1 MNISSNFNR
10 RQVTVWG
17 LRSSYKDIVQ
27 REHRSDSLCSEM
39 IGMADKAMQ
48 IYASM
53 IGLLLLLPPIS
64 SLSPYR
70 SDIYKHDLVETLKQD
85 CLHYVD
91 SPHVRSLCLHTL
103 WISLFSSININNTCM
118 FSLFRPEPDMS
129 ISYEIFYQ
137 RAVHDGGCCS
147 NPGNLQ
153 RQATV
158 LFRLFVGGATV
169 YLILILISVC

>member
-91 SPHVRSLCLHTL
+91 SPHARTRHV
-103 WISLFSSININNTCM
+103 
-118 FSLFRPEPDMS
+118 D
-129 ISYEIFYQ
+129 
-137 RAVHDGGCCS
+137 
-147 NPGNLQ
+147 
-153 RQATV
+153 
-158 LFRLFVGGATV
+158 FV
-169 YLILILISVC
+169 

>member
-1 MNISSNFNR
+1 MAVLWRLTKESNSYCVPNSRLTGHFHLFHDVVLST

-91 SPHVRSLCLHTL
+91 SPHARTRHV
-103 WISLFSSININNTCM
+103 
-118 FSLFRPEPDMS
+118 D
-129 ISYEIFYQ
+129 
-137 RAVHDGGCCS
+137 
-147 NPGNLQ
+147 
-153 RQATV
+153 
-158 LFRLFVGGATV
+158 FV
-169 YLILILISVC
+169 